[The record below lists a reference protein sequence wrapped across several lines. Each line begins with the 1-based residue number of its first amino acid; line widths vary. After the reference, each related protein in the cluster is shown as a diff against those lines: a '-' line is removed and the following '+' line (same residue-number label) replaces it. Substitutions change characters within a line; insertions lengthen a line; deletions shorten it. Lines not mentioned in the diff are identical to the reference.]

1 MKSTSEHNKE
11 AKQAHK
17 IHAKAVQPF
26 LQRIINLMDVRPRK
40 SLFKIK
46 HEIDESN
53 RIWKKYC
60 NKYQATHKE
69 KHPNRRAFIDSL
81 NAYFKTKK
89 ILTDTHINFIFNDN
103 QNNKR

>member
-1 MKSTSEHNKE
+1 
-11 AKQAHK
+11 
-17 IHAKAVQPF
+17 
-26 LQRIINLMDVRPRK
+26 MDARPRK

-46 HEIDESN
+46 HEIDENN

-81 NAYFKTKK
+81 EAYFKTEK
-89 ILTDTHINFIFNDN
+89 ILPDMDINFIFNDN